1 MKITTPTQ
9 INKKEKSISVFIALI
24 LASLALL
31 PILAMTFS
39 SINVSRNLLVER
51 NKAAQ
56 VSAGEALIGVKE
68 EVFDATED
76 KINELIELSTFQNNT
91 SDKEMKDILT
101 AAASGDTNVLDIIY
115 MTESGKS
122 VSAFDSDIRDKD
134 LLSNWSIPAFNDKGS
149 FFRARAVLSSD
160 GENYFA
166 TAAKAFQ
173 KKDGSWSA
181 IAIDI
186 SYKNVDNLINNLS
199 VGRTGSLWLVS
210 DDGRVISADEPSA
223 VGSDFS
229 TFDDFKKIVES
240 SERTGFIQS
249 TDMPNTD
256 QIYFDKGP
264 GASSSWALINLQG
277 DEYALETKSLVYSSI
292 AVVAV
297 MAVLVL
303 LTIGF
308 IVILVKQIVTIF
320 IARFD
325 QASQGALNTI
335 GHPNTQDDKRFSIT
349 SFARKTVYPD
359 ASGNEIQRLVDKY
372 NEMILAVSQMI
383 RNVHSESQT
392 VSTMADSL
400 VDLSKQANIATEDA
414 ANMIAGIAEA
424 TSSQA
429 IETENSVHQVQ
440 QLSNVVNELTG
451 NLESMDQ
458 HTQESIVI
466 NTENKQIMNDVDAN
480 WKSELSHLSSLVT
493 NMGDMNSS
501 IQNIN
506 KIINVINDISNQ
518 TNLLALNASIE
529 AARAGEFGRGFA
541 VVASEIRQLAEQSK
555 NSTEEI
561 ESIIQ
566 DLQVKSQ
573 EMVDETSS
581 SLAGGEKQSILIHQA
596 IASSDDVFEKN
607 NEIVNEMTKIQH
619 STEQIVAIQR
629 TVLENLETI
638 AASTE
643 ENAAGTQEVSAN
655 TEEVLATM
663 EEVTGH
669 MNQLHHISNTLNQLV
684 EQFDLDQK

>member
-39 SINVSRNLLVER
+39 SITVSRNLLIER

-56 VSAGEALIGVKE
+56 VSAGEALIGMKE
-68 EVFDATED
+68 EIFDATED
-76 KINELIELSTFQNNT
+76 KIDELIQLETFQNN
-91 SDKEMKDILT
+91 SSNKSMKDTLI
-101 AAASGDTNVLDIIY
+101 AAATGDTNVLDIIY

-122 VSAFDSDIRDKD
+122 VSAFDSDIRDKE
-134 LLSNWSIPAFNDKGS
+134 LLSNWSIPVFNDKDS

-160 GENYFA
+160 GTNYFA

-173 KKDGSWSA
+173 KKDGSWGA

-186 SYKNVDNLINNLS
+186 SYKNVDNLIENLS

-210 DDGRVISADEPSA
+210 DDGRVISADDSAA
-223 VGSDFS
+223 VGSDLS

-240 SERTGFIQS
+240 SERTGFIQAVD
-249 TDMPNTD
+249 TPDTD

-264 GASSSWALINLQG
+264 GASSSWAFINLKS
-277 DEYALETKSLVYSSI
+277 DEYALETKSLVYSSF
-292 AVVAV
+292 AVVIV
-297 MAVLVL
+297 MSILVI

-335 GHPNTQDDKRFSIT
+335 GHPNTQNDKRFSVT
-349 SFARKTVYPD
+349 SFARRMVYPD
-359 ASGNEIQRLVDKY
+359 AFGNEIQRLVDKY

-400 VDLSKQANIATEDA
+400 VELSKQANIATDDA

-440 QLSNVVNELTG
+440 QLSNVVSELTS

-458 HTQESIVI
+458 HTKESTVI

-480 WKSELSHLSSLVT
+480 WKSELAHLSSLVN
-493 NMGDMNSS
+493 NMGDMNNS

-596 IASSDDVFEKN
+596 IASSDDVFDKN
-607 NEIVNEMTKIQH
+607 NEIVNEMTKIQQ

-629 TVLENLETI
+629 SVLENLETI

-684 EQFDLDQK
+684 EQFDLD